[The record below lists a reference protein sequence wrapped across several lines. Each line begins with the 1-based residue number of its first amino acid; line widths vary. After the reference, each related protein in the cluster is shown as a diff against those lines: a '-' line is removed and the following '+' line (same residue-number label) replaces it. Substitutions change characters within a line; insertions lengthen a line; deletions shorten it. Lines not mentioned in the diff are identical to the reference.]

1 MMPELR
7 EYMSKRPNRVMYIT
21 LTFSHPVFGE
31 IRLVADQ
38 VFQKTLG
45 GKAFSPCRM
54 EVSESAQSD
63 TPIIQGAVKLS
74 RVAQDIKQ
82 GLKGWNG
89 AQRMIPIVAI
99 YQKWDSIDM
108 TTPVSTWSLFV
119 KDISMDALDV
129 TATIALKNPMVNN
142 VGKTYNTTD
151 FPGLINI

>member
-1 MMPELR
+1 MVQLR
-7 EYMSKRPNRVMYIT
+7 EYLSKRPSRVMFIT
-21 LTFSHPVFGE
+21 VTFIHPAFGE

-38 VFQKTLG
+38 VFEKTLG
-45 GKAFSPCRM
+45 GMVFSPCRM
-54 EVSESAQSD
+54 EVQESPQSD
-63 TPIIQGAVKLS
+63 TPIIQGGVKLS

-82 GLKGWNG
+82 GLKGWTG
-89 AQRMIPIVAI
+89 AQRMIPIAAL

-129 TATIALKNPMVNN
+129 TVTIALKNPMVNN
-142 VGKTYNTTD
+142 VAKTYNTTD